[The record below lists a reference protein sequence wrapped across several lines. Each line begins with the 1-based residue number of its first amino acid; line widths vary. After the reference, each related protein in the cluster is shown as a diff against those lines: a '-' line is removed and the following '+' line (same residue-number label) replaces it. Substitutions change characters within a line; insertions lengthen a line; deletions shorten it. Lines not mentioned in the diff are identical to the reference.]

1 MVYKRIT
8 KSSTPKKKLTITQK
22 IKANLTVTQDELT
35 NEHEL
40 QKYCV
45 YLLRSHNMIVS
56 CTDVFNALSFM
67 RDVASKAIY
76 KQHMI
81 LCGGSVGFPDL
92 IIFNKGKAT
101 FVEFKFKKGKKSPEQ
116 EQWTKFLTSEG
127 YECLEWRTLEDCKN
141 WILANTDLK

>member
-8 KSSTPKKKLTITQK
+8 KSPTTKKLSIAQK
-22 IKANLTVTQDELT
+22 IKRNILITQEDLT
-35 NEHEL
+35 NEHGL
-40 QKYCV
+40 QKACV
-45 YLLRSHNMIVS
+45 HLLRSHKMIVS

-67 RDVASKAIY
+67 RDIASKAIY

-81 LCGGSVGFPDL
+81 LCGGSIGFPDL
-92 IIFNKGKAT
+92 IIFNRGKAT

-116 EQWTKFLTSEG
+116 EQWTEFLTSEG

-141 WILANTDLK
+141 WILDNTDLK